1 MKSDMVNMYEKI
13 VKMERIVDRQEQY
26 SCRNCLLLQGIGEG
40 ERENT
45 DDLIWEILNEKI
57 HVDLTSSELTVLVR
71 RMFRRIN
78 EEQPLLNLLTL
89 IQEKEIFLSIKAFKS
104 KTS

>member
-26 SCRNCLLLQGIGEG
+26 SCRNCLLLQGIGED

-45 DDLIWEILNEKI
+45 DDLI
-57 HVDLTSSELTVLVR
+57 
-71 RMFRRIN
+71 
-78 EEQPLLNLLTL
+78 
-89 IQEKEIFLSIKAFKS
+89 
-104 KTS
+104 